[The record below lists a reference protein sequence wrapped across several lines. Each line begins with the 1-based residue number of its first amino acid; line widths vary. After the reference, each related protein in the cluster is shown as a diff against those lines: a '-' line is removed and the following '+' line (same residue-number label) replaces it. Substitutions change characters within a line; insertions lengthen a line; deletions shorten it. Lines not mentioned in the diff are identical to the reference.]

1 MKWLNLQL
9 IKAQLRME
17 QDFTEEDEL
26 LTLYGESAEQTIL
39 DQTRRTEEELVEM
52 GGGESVPPTIKQASL
67 MLVDVSY
74 QYRSPVSAQNMSI
87 VPYTPTPHTKC
98 LPIISRLT
106 QHSRWQLTLQRAETI
121 QS

>member
-1 MKWLNLQL
+1 MKFLTLEQ
-9 IKAQLRME
+9 IKAQLHIE
-17 QDFTEEDEL
+17 PDFTLEDDN

-39 DQTRRTEEELVEM
+39 DQTRRTEAELVEM

-87 VPYTPTPHTKC
+87 VPYTFDLLVKPYVK
-98 LPIISRLT
+98 LT
-106 QHSRWQLTLQRAETI
+106 DDSKPETA
-121 QS
+121 